1 MQVLVSVNSVPEA
14 QMVLS
19 ADVRL
24 IDLKETSHGA
34 LAALDLNL
42 SKSIIHEVILY
53 RQQHPQADIIVSAT
67 IGDDCASVQVLRE
80 LIQSR
85 LNIGVNVIKLP
96 QTIWADAAY
105 APVIKEFLSRQVKLI
120 AVLSADH
127 FSGKEAV
134 GNILQDLA
142 NAAYWGV
149 MVDTIQKSKPLTALI
164 SLQLLDFFVSSA
176 KLLGLYVGLAGGL
189 KLEQFD
195 SLADLSPDYLGFRSG
210 LCLNQHR
217 DQPLIS
223 EKVHLVI
230 AKVSAFC

>member
-19 ADVRL
+19 AHVRL

-42 SKSIIHEVILY
+42 SRSIIHEVILY

-85 LNIGVNVIKLP
+85 LDIGVNVIKLP

-105 APVIKEFLSRQVKLI
+105 APVIKEFLFRQVKLI

-127 FSGKEAV
+127 VSGK
-134 GNILQDLA
+134 GTIDRILHVLA
-142 NAAYWGV
+142 NTAYWGV
-149 MVDTIQKSKPLTALI
+149 MVDTTQKAKPLTALI
-164 SLQLLDFFVSSA
+164 SLDLLDFFVKAA
-176 KLLGLYVGLAGGL
+176 KSLKLYVGLAGGL
-189 KLEQFD
+189 QLEQFD
-195 SLADLSPDYLGFRSG
+195 QLADLSPDYLGFRSG
-210 LCLNQHR
+210 LCVNKR
-217 DQPLIS
+217 REQPLLA
-223 EKVHLVI
+223 EKIHLVTS
-230 AKVSAFC
+230 KVSAFC